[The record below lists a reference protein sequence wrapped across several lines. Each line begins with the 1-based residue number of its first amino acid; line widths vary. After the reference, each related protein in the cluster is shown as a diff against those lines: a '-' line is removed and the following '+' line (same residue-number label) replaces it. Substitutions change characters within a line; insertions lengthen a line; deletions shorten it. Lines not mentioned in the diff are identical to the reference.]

1 MPTSTKTARTMIS
14 GASKLAK
21 RTSKATVWLFCRHTT
36 TTSAM
41 RIPMI
46 QARQLVGFFSC
57 GPTGQIL
64 DALPDLAVGLISVQ
78 PPFRHVLRLSVLTLL
93 TNPFVRLVLIIG
105 MGSDSGQGAKVTL
118 VTLGPTGTCHE
129 RAAIEYMA
137 FQGVE
142 DFEIR
147 FT

>member
-21 RTSKATVWLFCRHTT
+21 RTSKATVWLFCRQTT

-41 RIPMI
+41 RTPMI

-78 PPFRHVLRLSVLTLL
+78 PPFQARSA
-93 TNPFVRLVLIIG
+93 PEWPDLIDKPLCSISLDHRDG
-105 MGSDSGQGAKVTL
+105 L
-118 VTLGPTGTCHE
+118 
-129 RAAIEYMA
+129 
-137 FQGVE
+137 
-142 DFEIR
+142 
-147 FT
+147 